1 MDYRFGLR
9 CWQDKAGDEN
19 AKANVYVNGTKV
31 VSEQEITKTG
41 SSDPDYIFWESTGL
55 AATNTDGSNTVS
67 IKVELVNDYYV
78 DSSTDRNIWVD
89 GIGYIDKADG
99 SNYIIK
105 KFKGW
110 DGEGKTNDRDPAFDN
125 SQGLTTVTDFTDW
138 ENYSSWELPTAV
150 TGDQIPS
157 DFWDREG
164 NTGTFYTIPVHGG
177 DNGVTITYPLKLSAK
192 AYVHDNS

>member
-55 AATNTDGSNTVS
+55 NATNADGSNTIK

-78 DSSTDRNIWVD
+78 DSST
-89 GIGYIDKADG
+89 
-99 SNYIIK
+99 
-105 KFKGW
+105 
-110 DGEGKTNDRDPAFDN
+110 
-125 SQGLTTVTDFTDW
+125 
-138 ENYSSWELPTAV
+138 
-150 TGDQIPS
+150 
-157 DFWDREG
+157 
-164 NTGTFYTIPVHGG
+164 
-177 DNGVTITYPLKLSAK
+177 
-192 AYVHDNS
+192 

>member
-1 MDYRFGLR
+1 MDYRFGIR

-19 AKANVYVNGTKV
+19 AKANVYLNGAKV

-55 AATNTDGSNTVS
+55 AAPNTNGSVTVS
-67 IKVELVNDYYV
+67 IRIELVNDLYV
-78 DSSTDRNIWVD
+78 DASTDRNIMID
-89 GIGYIDKADG
+89 SIGYIDKADG

-110 DGEGKTNDRDPAFDN
+110 DGEGKTDDRDPAFDETT
-125 SQGLTTVTDFTDW
+125 GLTTVTDFTDFD
-138 ENYSSWELPTAV
+138 NYSHWELPTAV

-177 DNGVTITYPLKLSAK
+177 DDGATITFPLKLSAK
-192 AYVHDNS
+192 VYVHDQS